1 MRERKEALVR
11 RARLEGRVLD
21 VGSGTGTQLKYVC
34 GAAAP
39 RVRELVCVEPN
50 PFFHAR
56 LRAAIRVA
64 EDDAARA
71 GVRVS
76 ISLFEGTLA
85 QYAAA
90 TGGAAAGSFDAITCL
105 LVLCS
110 VPDVDAALSECAALL
125 RPGKGQL
132 LFLEH
137 VAAEPGWR
145 RAAQSAMQ
153 PLWNLCGDGC
163 QLCRDTGAALDRIGE
178 RTGRW
183 VRRSSCES
191 ARPRAGWARIMPMIC
206 GVCEPR

>member
-1 MRERKEALVR
+1 MGAPSAALVGSACAAGIVVLRLSPTARAWLFAFIWKHAGTSLADGMMRERKEALVR

-105 LVLCS
+105 HGIIGLHTDSSMLCAIEATHLETRS
-110 VPDVDAALSECAALL
+110 LSIGSRAN
-125 RPGKGQL
+125 
-132 LFLEH
+132 H
-137 VAAEPGWR
+137 VHLQA
-145 RAAQSAMQ
+145 
-153 PLWNLCGDGC
+153 
-163 QLCRDTGAALDRIGE
+163 T
-178 RTGRW
+178 
-183 VRRSSCES
+183 
-191 ARPRAGWARIMPMIC
+191 AREVASRF
-206 GVCEPR
+206 